1 MYQVITMYGDNEP
14 WWFFDEWQKDIEEKK
29 VFDYLKEAE
38 EYYIEKRELLLS
50 TYEHVNIKGRYLA
63 AFWNDGDER
72 WCEDCE
78 EELQQ
83 YKGLALLKEYEKIS
97 VDNQTD
103 RGEQSVNKK
112 IKNKSCKI
120 NVIYKY

>member
-1 MYQVITMYGDNEP
+1 MYQVITMYGDSEP
-14 WWFFDEWQKDIEEKK
+14 WWFFDDWKKDIEEEK

-38 EYYIEKRELLLS
+38 KYYIEQREILLS
-50 TYEHVNIKGRYLA
+50 TYEHVNIKGKYLS

-97 VDNQTD
+97 MENQTD
-103 RGEQSVNKK
+103 SGEKLANKK